1 MDVFTIRLNLV
12 LLALICGGCV
22 YGVVATE
29 LEGKPPNAALIVA
42 LGTCVGALSGFLQ
55 PRKEPPRD
63 SDPPSHPPV
72 KS

>member
-12 LLALICGGCV
+12 LLAVICCGCL
-22 YGVVATE
+22 YGVVVTE

-55 PRKEPPRD
+55 PRKDPPRD
-63 SDPPSHPPV
+63 DPSSHPPV